1 MRVNRRTDMQDVSTV
16 PGVADMYWHVGRMVE
31 MKGDRNHPDYIEASK
46 LVSRTRQDILD
57 FMRDNELD
65 AILGDLQ
72 LSLMSSYSNSTYVS
86 SPCVCR
92 HAPLHVSRNGP
103 TLMEESLRF

>member
-1 MRVNRRTDMQDVSTV
+1 M
-16 PGVADMYWHVGRMVE
+16 PGVADMYWHVERLVE
-31 MKGDRNHPDYIEASK
+31 MKGDRNHPDYVEASE
-46 LVSRTRQDILD
+46 LVSRTRKEILD

-86 SPCVCR
+86 PPCV
-92 HAPLHVSRNGP
+92 
-103 TLMEESLRF
+103 